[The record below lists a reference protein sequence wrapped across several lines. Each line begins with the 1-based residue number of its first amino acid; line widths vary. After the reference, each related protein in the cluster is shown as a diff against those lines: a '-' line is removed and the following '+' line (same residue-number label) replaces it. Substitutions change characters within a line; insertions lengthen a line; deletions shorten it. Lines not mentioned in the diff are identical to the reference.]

1 MTEQAKQSTGAADAP
16 GIEAP
21 QVRTYT
27 APAMERR
34 VQGWP
39 FGRFKRCEAVFKIEQ
54 HPTRGER
61 AVRVI
66 TDEEGRSYAPKK
78 LTYAARVRIVEGSDG
93 RTYIAELTRSGFVSI
108 MQGDMKYQAESIFA
122 ESPRFAEVR
131 ALFED
136 DGGLIRAFSAVYNAG
151 GPANE

>member
-1 MTEQAKQSTGAADAP
+1 MNNKAENSTGAADAP

-21 QVRTYT
+21 QQITYT

-39 FGRFKRCEAVFKIEQ
+39 FGRFERCEAVFKIEQ

-66 TDEEGRSYAPKK
+66 TDAQGRSYAPKK
-78 LTYAARVRIVEGSDG
+78 LTYATKARIVEGSDG
-93 RTYIAELTRSGFVSI
+93 KTYIAELTRSGFVSI
-108 MQGDMKYQAESIFA
+108 MCGDMKYNAENIH
-122 ESPRFAEVR
+122 EDSPRFAEVR
-131 ALFED
+131 ALFE
-136 DGGLIRAFSAVYNAG
+136 G
-151 GPANE
+151 GPAHELLGRAIKCEGARA